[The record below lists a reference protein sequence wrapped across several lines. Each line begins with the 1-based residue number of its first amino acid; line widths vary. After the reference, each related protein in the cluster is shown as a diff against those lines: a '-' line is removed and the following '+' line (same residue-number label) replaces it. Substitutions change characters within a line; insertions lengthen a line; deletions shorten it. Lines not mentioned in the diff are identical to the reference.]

1 MAKVISLR
9 NSEKLA
15 ILKIML
21 EINNIYDYRLPK
33 GFKYIQ
39 DTATFLNIPD
49 GIADACDM
57 SIADAKDIITK
68 FPTDFR
74 DNFLL
79 NRLGFLIMTSDYGVC
94 KTLKQQFA
102 DPLVE
107 PFVHEWSCVFELLNI
122 SERWR
127 KFHVAKYHLMRHTR
141 QKNNPSE
148 EWIIYNSKK
157 EDNITKPVDTSPTVL
172 PQDSLKAEVTKE
184 VETKQH
190 LTNNIAPYS
199 DAIKEILYKD
209 L

>member
-9 NSEKLA
+9 KSEKLA

-57 SIADAKDIITK
+57 SISDAREIITK

-94 KTLKQQFA
+94 KTLKQKFA

-107 PFVHEWSCVFELLNI
+107 PFVHEWASVFELLNI
-122 SERWR
+122 SERWL
-127 KFHVAKYHLMRHTR
+127 KFSVAKYHLMRHTR

-148 EWIIYNSKK
+148 EWIIYDSKK
-157 EDNITKPVDTSPTVL
+157 ADLTTKTVEASPINL
-172 PQDSLKAEVTKE
+172 PQDPPKTEVPKE
-184 VETKQH
+184 EVKQP
-190 LTNNIAPYS
+190 LSSITPYS
-199 DAIKEILYKD
+199 NAIKEILYKD